1 MVKKARAALQEFIRQ
16 ETSAGII
23 LFCAAVAAMIAINS
37 AFNPYYLAFLNLPVA
52 VQFGALEI
60 AKPLSLWINDGL
72 MAIFFFLVG
81 LEVKRELLEGQL
93 SSVEQA
99 ALPAVA
105 AIGGMALPA
114 LVFLYFNWTIP
125 DNIDGWAIPA
135 ATDIAF
141 ALGVLALLGKH
152 APLSLKVLLLAIA
165 IIDDIGAIIIIA
177 FFYTAEVSTFS
188 LLLAGGGTMVL
199 FAMNRL
205 GVIRTAP
212 YILVGIFL
220 WICVLKSGVHATL
233 AGVIAAL
240 AIPLNAKG
248 GSSPLKHLE
257 HFLHPWTAFLVL
269 PLFAFANAGVSL
281 AGLKPA
287 DLMAPLALGIAAGLV
302 IGKQL
307 GVFGFMYLATRIG
320 LVKRP
325 DGVTW
330 LQLYGLACL
339 TGIGFT
345 MSLFIGNLA
354 FVDADQIETVK
365 LGVISGSLISGL
377 IGYGLLRLLSSS
389 NRDNRDLAP
398 DERKLP
404 ARQ

>member
-1 MVKKARAALQEFIRQ
+1 MRTALQEFIAL
-16 ETSAGII
+16 ESSAGII
-23 LFCAAVAAMIAINS
+23 LFGAALLAMVAINS
-37 AFNPYYLAFLNLPVA
+37 MFSPYYLGFLDIPVA
-52 VQFGALEI
+52 VQFGGLEI
-60 AKPLSLWINDGL
+60 AKPLALWINDGL
-72 MAIFFFLVG
+72 MAIFFFLIG

-93 SSVEQA
+93 STIEQA
-99 ALPAVA
+99 SLPAIA
-105 AIGGMALPA
+105 AIGGMAIPA
-114 LVFLYFNWTIP
+114 VVFVYFNWNMP
-125 DNIDGWAIPA
+125 ENFNGWAIPA

-152 APLSLKVLLLAIA
+152 APVSLKILLLAIA
-165 IIDDIGAIIIIA
+165 IIDDIGAILIIA
-177 FFYTAEVSTFS
+177 LFYTSEVSGVS
-188 LLLAGGGTMVL
+188 LLLAGGGTILL
-199 FAMNRL
+199 FVMNRL

-240 AIPLNAKG
+240 AIPLNAKD

-257 HFLHPWTAFLVL
+257 HILHPWAAFLIL

-281 AGLKPA
+281 AGLRLD
-287 DLMAPLALGIAAGLV
+287 DLMAPLALGVAAGLV
-302 IGKQL
+302 VGKQI
-307 GVFGFMYLATRIG
+307 GVFGFIFLATRTG

-325 DGVTW
+325 DGVSW

-354 FVDADQIETVK
+354 FAEPEQIETVK
-365 LGVISGSLISGL
+365 LGVMSGSLVSGL
-377 IGYGLLRLLSSS
+377 LGFCFLRW
-389 NRDNRDLAP
+389 AP
-398 DERKLP
+398 MTSPVRP
-404 ARQ
+404 A

>member
-1 MVKKARAALQEFIRQ
+1 MVKKLGNALQEFIAQ

-23 LFCAAVAAMIAINS
+23 LFCAAVAAMVAINS
-37 AFNPYYLAFLNLPVA
+37 ALNPYYLAFLEIPVA
-52 VQFGALEI
+52 IQFGGLEI
-60 AKPLSLWINDGL
+60 AKPLALWINDGL

-93 SSVEQA
+93 SSIEQA
-99 ALPAVA
+99 ALPAIA
-105 AIGGMALPA
+105 AVGGMALPA

-125 DNIDGWAIPA
+125 ENVNGWAIPA

-152 APLSLKVLLLAIA
+152 APVSLKILLLAIA
-165 IIDDIGAIIIIA
+165 IIDDIGAIVIIA
-177 FFYTAEVSTFS
+177 LFYTAEVSGFS
-188 LLLAGGGTMVL
+188 LLLAGGGTLLL

-240 AIPLNAKG
+240 AIPLSAKDG
-248 GSSPLKHLE
+248 TSPLKHLE
-257 HFLHPWTAFLVL
+257 HILHPWTAFLVL
-269 PLFAFANAGVSL
+269 PIFAFANAGVSL
-281 AGLKPA
+281 AGLQIA

-302 IGKQL
+302 IGKQI

-320 LVKRP
+320 LVQRP
-325 DGVTW
+325 AGVTW

-354 FVDADQIETVK
+354 FVDPDQIETVK
-365 LGVISGSLISGL
+365 LGVISGSLISGVL
-377 IGYGLLRLLSSS
+377 GYCILRFAASSS
-389 NRDNRDLAP
+389 HARATTLA
-398 DERKLP
+398 
-404 ARQ
+404 

>member
-1 MVKKARAALQEFIRQ
+1 MVKKMNAALREFIAQ

-23 LFCAAVAAMIAINS
+23 LFCAAVAAMVAMNS
-37 AFNPYYLAFLNLPVA
+37 AFNPYYLAFLDIPVA

-93 SSVEQA
+93 SSIEQA
-99 ALPAVA
+99 SLPFIA

-114 LVFLYFNWTIP
+114 LVFLYFNWTVP
-125 DNIDGWAIPA
+125 ENINGWAIPA

-152 APLSLKVLLLAIA
+152 APVSLKILLLAIA

-177 FFYTAEVSTFS
+177 LFYTAEVSSFS
-188 LLLAGGGTMVL
+188 LLLAGGGTILL

-212 YILVGIFL
+212 YILVGTFL

-240 AIPLNAKG
+240 AIPLNAKD

-269 PLFAFANAGVSL
+269 PIFAFANAGVSL
-281 AGLKPA
+281 AGLQIA
-287 DLMAPLALGIAAGLV
+287 DLMAPLALGVAAGLV
-302 IGKQL
+302 VGKQV

-325 DGVTW
+325 AGVTW

-354 FVDADQIETVK
+354 FVDPEQIETVK
-365 LGVISGSLISGL
+365 LGVISGSVISGL
-377 IGYGLLRLLSSS
+377 LGYCLLRFAS
-389 NRDNRDLAP
+389 AP
-398 DERKLP
+398 DP
-404 ARQ
+404 AVKAKPA

>member
-1 MVKKARAALQEFIRQ
+1 MVKKMNAALREFIAQ

-23 LFCAAVAAMIAINS
+23 LFCAAVAAMIAMNS
-37 AFNPYYLAFLNLPVA
+37 AFNPYYLAFLDIPVA

-93 SSVEQA
+93 SSIEQA
-99 ALPAVA
+99 SLPFIA

-114 LVFLYFNWTIP
+114 LVFLYFNWTVP
-125 DNIDGWAIPA
+125 ENINGWAIPA

-152 APLSLKVLLLAIA
+152 APVSLKILLLAIA

-177 FFYTAEVSTFS
+177 LFYTAEVSSFS
-188 LLLAGGGTMVL
+188 LLLAGGGTILL

-212 YILVGIFL
+212 YILVGTFL

-240 AIPLNAKG
+240 AIPLNAKD

-269 PLFAFANAGVSL
+269 PIFAFANAGVSL
-281 AGLKPA
+281 AGLQIA

-302 IGKQL
+302 VGKQV

-325 DGVTW
+325 AGVTW

-354 FVDADQIETVK
+354 FVDPEQIETVK
-365 LGVISGSLISGL
+365 LGVISGSVISGL
-377 IGYGLLRLLSSS
+377 LGYCLLRFAS
-389 NRDNRDLAP
+389 AP
-398 DERKLP
+398 DP
-404 ARQ
+404 AVKAKPA

>member
-1 MVKKARAALQEFIRQ
+1 MVKKARAALQEFIAQ

-23 LFCAAVAAMIAINS
+23 LFFAAMAAMVAINS
-37 AFNPYYLAFLNLPVA
+37 ALNPYYLAFLNIPVA

-93 SSVEQA
+93 SSIEQA
-99 ALPAVA
+99 ALPAIA

-114 LVFLYFNWTIP
+114 LVFLYFNWTTP
-125 DNIDGWAIPA
+125 ENINGWAIPA

-152 APLSLKVLLLAIA
+152 APVSLKILLLAIA

-177 FFYTAEVSTFS
+177 LFYTAEVSSFS
-188 LLLAGGGTMVL
+188 LLLAGGGTILL

-205 GVIRTAP
+205 GVVRTAP
-212 YILVGIFL
+212 YILVGTFL

-240 AIPLNAKG
+240 AIPLNAKDG
-248 GSSPLKHLE
+248 GSPLKHLE

-269 PLFAFANAGVSL
+269 PIFAFANAGVSL
-281 AGLKPA
+281 AGLQIA

-302 IGKQL
+302 VGKQI
-307 GVFGFMYLATRIG
+307 GVFGFMFLATRIG

-325 DGVTW
+325 AGVTW

-354 FVDADQIETVK
+354 FVDPEQIETVK

-377 IGYGLLRLLSSS
+377 LGYCLLRFAS
-389 NRDNRDLAP
+389 AP
-398 DERKLP
+398 DTSIEAKP
-404 ARQ
+404 A

>member
-1 MVKKARAALQEFIRQ
+1 MVKKTRAALQEFIRQ

-23 LFCAAVAAMIAINS
+23 LFCAAVAAMVAINS
-37 AFNPYYLAFLNLPVA
+37 ALNPYYLAFLNIPVA

-93 SSVEQA
+93 STIEQA
-99 ALPAVA
+99 SLPVVA
-105 AIGGMALPA
+105 AIGGMAVPA
-114 LVFLYFNWTIP
+114 LIFLYFNWSVP
-125 DNIDGWAIPA
+125 ENINGWAIPA

-152 APLSLKVLLLAIA
+152 APLSLKILLLAIA

-188 LLLAGGGTMVL
+188 LLLAGGATVIL

-212 YILVGIFL
+212 YILVGTFL

-240 AIPLNAKG
+240 AIPLNAKD

-257 HFLHPWTAFLVL
+257 HFLHPWTSFLVL

-281 AGLKPA
+281 AGLRPA

-302 IGKQL
+302 VGKQV

-354 FVDADQIETVK
+354 FVDPDQIETVK

-377 IGYGLLRLLSSS
+377 LGFCLLRLLSSS
-389 NRDNRDLAP
+389 GRDHRNMASDGGKIPTR
-398 DERKLP
+398 
-404 ARQ
+404 

>member
-1 MVKKARAALQEFIRQ
+1 
-16 ETSAGII
+16 
-23 LFCAAVAAMIAINS
+23 
-37 AFNPYYLAFLNLPVA
+37 
-52 VQFGALEI
+52 
-60 AKPLSLWINDGL
+60 

-81 LEVKRELLEGQL
+81 LEVKRELMEGQL

-99 ALPAVA
+99 SLPLIAAV
-105 AIGGMALPA
+105 GGMALPA
-114 LVFLYFNWTIP
+114 AVFVYFNWSIAE
-125 DNIDGWAIPA
+125 NINGWAIPA

-152 APLSLKVLLLAIA
+152 APVSLKILLLAIA

-177 FFYTAEVSTFS
+177 LFYTAEVSSFS
-188 LLLAGGGTMVL
+188 LLLAGGGTILL

-212 YILVGIFL
+212 YILVGTFL

-240 AIPLNAKG
+240 AIPLNAKD

-269 PLFAFANAGVSL
+269 PIFAFANAGVAL
-281 AGLKPA
+281 AGLRIS
-287 DLMAPLALGIAAGLV
+287 DLLAPLALGIAAGLV
-302 IGKQL
+302 VGKQL
-307 GVFGFMYLATRIG
+307 GVFGFMFLATKVG
-320 LVKRP
+320 LVQRP
-325 DGVTW
+325 AGVNW

-354 FVDADQIETVK
+354 FVDPEQIETVK
-365 LGVISGSLISGL
+365 LGVISGSVISGVL
-377 IGYGLLRLLSSS
+377 GYCLLRFAS
-389 NRDNRDLAP
+389 AP
-398 DERKLP
+398 DSSVKTKP
-404 ARQ
+404 A

>member
-1 MVKKARAALQEFIRQ
+1 MLKKVRTALQEFIAL
-16 ETSAGII
+16 ESSAGII
-23 LFCAAVAAMIAINS
+23 LFGAAVMAMVAINS
-37 AFNPYYLAFLNLPVA
+37 AFSSYYVGFLDIPVA
-52 VQFGALEI
+52 VQFGGLEI
-60 AKPLSLWINDGL
+60 AKPLALWINDGL
-72 MAIFFFLVG
+72 MAIFFFLIG
-81 LEVKRELLEGQL
+81 LEVKRELVEGQL

-99 ALPAVA
+99 SLPAIA
-105 AIGGMALPA
+105 AIGGMAIPA
-114 LVFLYFNWTIP
+114 LIFVYFNWDMP
-125 DNIDGWAIPA
+125 GNINGWAIPA

-141 ALGVLALLGKH
+141 ALGLLALLGKH
-152 APLSLKVLLLAIA
+152 APVSLKILLLAIA

-177 FFYTAEVSTFS
+177 LFYTSEVSSFS
-188 LLLAGGGTMVL
+188 LLLAGGGTILL

-240 AIPLNAKG
+240 AVPLHAKD

-257 HFLHPWTAFLVL
+257 HILHPWTAFLIL

-281 AGLKPA
+281 AGLRFA
-287 DLMAPLALGIAAGLV
+287 DLMAPLALGVAAGLV
-302 IGKQL
+302 IGKQV
-307 GVFGFMYLATRIG
+307 GVFGFMFLATKTG

-325 DGVTW
+325 DGVSW

-354 FVDADQIETVK
+354 FVDPDQIETVK

-377 IGYGLLRLLSSS
+377 LGYGVLRW
-389 NRDNRDLAP
+389 AP
-398 DERKLP
+398 TSGT
-404 ARQ
+404 

>member
-1 MVKKARAALQEFIRQ
+1 MVKKTRAALQEFIRQ

-23 LFCAAVAAMIAINS
+23 LFCAAVAAMVAINS
-37 AFNPYYLAFLNLPVA
+37 ALNPYYLAFLNIPVA

-93 SSVEQA
+93 STIEQA
-99 ALPAVA
+99 SLPVVA
-105 AIGGMALPA
+105 AIGGMAVPA
-114 LVFLYFNWTIP
+114 LIFLYFNWSVP
-125 DNIDGWAIPA
+125 ENINGWAIPA

-152 APLSLKVLLLAIA
+152 APLSLKILLLAIA

-188 LLLAGGGTMVL
+188 LLLAGGATVIL

-212 YILVGIFL
+212 YILVGTFL

-240 AIPLNAKG
+240 AIPLNAKD

-257 HFLHPWTAFLVL
+257 HFLHPWTSFLVL

-281 AGLKPA
+281 AGLRPA

-302 IGKQL
+302 VGKQV

-354 FVDADQIETVK
+354 FVDPDQIETVK

-377 IGYGLLRLLSSS
+377 LGFCLLRLL
-389 NRDNRDLAP
+389 
-398 DERKLP
+398 
-404 ARQ
+404 

>member
-1 MVKKARAALQEFIRQ
+1 MVKKLGNALQEFIAQ

-23 LFCAAVAAMIAINS
+23 LFCAAVAAMVAINS
-37 AFNPYYLAFLNLPVA
+37 ALNPYYLAFLDIPVA
-52 VQFGALEI
+52 VQFGGLEI
-60 AKPLSLWINDGL
+60 AKPLALWINDGL

-93 SSVEQA
+93 SSIEQA
-99 ALPAVA
+99 SLPAIA
-105 AIGGMALPA
+105 AVGGMALPA
-114 LVFLYFNWTIP
+114 LVFLYFNWTVP
-125 DNIDGWAIPA
+125 ENVNGWAIPA

-152 APLSLKVLLLAIA
+152 APVSLKILLLAIA
-165 IIDDIGAIIIIA
+165 IIDDIGAIVIIA
-177 FFYTAEVSTFS
+177 LFYTAEVSGFS
-188 LLLAGGGTMVL
+188 LLLAGGGTLLL

-240 AIPLNAKG
+240 AIPLSAKD

-257 HFLHPWTAFLVL
+257 HILHPWTAFLVL
-269 PLFAFANAGVSL
+269 PIFAFANAGVSL
-281 AGLKPA
+281 AGLQIA

-302 IGKQL
+302 IGKQI

-325 DGVTW
+325 AGVTW

-354 FVDADQIETVK
+354 FVDPDQIETVK
-365 LGVISGSLISGL
+365 LGVISGSLISGVL
-377 IGYGLLRLLSSS
+377 GYCLLRLASSK
-389 NRDNRDLAP
+389 A
-398 DERKLP
+398 ERRVEKTQP
-404 ARQ
+404 VKT

>member
-1 MVKKARAALQEFIRQ
+1 MVKKMSNALQQFIAQ
-16 ETSAGII
+16 ETSAGIV
-23 LFCAAVAAMIAINS
+23 LFCAAVAAMIAVNS
-37 AFNPYYLAFLNLPVA
+37 ALSPHYLALLDIPVA

-81 LEVKRELLEGQL
+81 LEVKRELMEGQL

-99 ALPAVA
+99 SLPLIA

-114 LVFLYFNWTIP
+114 AVFAYFNWGLA
-125 DNIDGWAIPA
+125 DNINGWAIPA

-152 APLSLKVLLLAIA
+152 APVSLKILLLAIA
-165 IIDDIGAIIIIA
+165 IIDDIGAILIIA
-177 FFYTAEVSTFS
+177 LFYTSEVSGVS
-188 LLLAGGGTMVL
+188 LLLAGGGTILLSV
-199 FAMNRL
+199 MNRL

-233 AGVIAAL
+233 AGVLAAL
-240 AIPLNAKG
+240 AIPLNARD
-248 GSSPLKHLE
+248 GSSSLKHLE
-257 HFLHPWTAFLVL
+257 HMLHPWTAFLVL
-269 PLFAFANAGVSL
+269 PIFAFANAGVSL
-281 AGLKPA
+281 SGLQIS
-287 DLMAPLALGIAAGLV
+287 DLMAPLALGVAAGLV
-302 IGKQL
+302 VGKQL
-307 GVFGFMYLATRIG
+307 GVFGFMFLATKAG

-325 DGVTW
+325 AGVSW

-354 FVDADQIETVK
+354 FFDPDQIETVK
-365 LGVISGSLISGL
+365 LGVISGSLVSGL
-377 IGYGLLRLLSSS
+377 VGYAILRSSS
-389 NRDNRDLAP
+389 SSRATG
-398 DERKLP
+398 
-404 ARQ
+404 

>member
-1 MVKKARAALQEFIRQ
+1 MVKKARAALQEFIAQ
-16 ETSAGII
+16 EASAGII
-23 LFCAAVAAMIAINS
+23 LFCAAMLAMVAINS
-37 AFNPYYLAFLNLPVA
+37 VFNPYYLAFLNIPVA

-93 SSVEQA
+93 SSIEQA
-99 ALPAVA
+99 SLPFIA

-114 LVFLYFNWTIP
+114 LVFLYFNWTVP
-125 DNIDGWAIPA
+125 ENINGWAIPA

-152 APLSLKVLLLAIA
+152 APVSLKILLLAIA

-177 FFYTAEVSTFS
+177 LFYTAEVSSFS
-188 LLLAGGGTMVL
+188 LLLAGGGTILL

-212 YILVGIFL
+212 YILVGAFL

-240 AIPLNAKG
+240 AIPLNAKD

-269 PLFAFANAGVSL
+269 PIFAFANAGVFL
-281 AGLKPA
+281 AGLQIA

-302 IGKQL
+302 VGKQV

-325 DGVTW
+325 AGVTW

-354 FVDADQIETVK
+354 FVDPEQIETVK
-365 LGVISGSLISGL
+365 LGVISGSVISGL
-377 IGYGLLRLLSSS
+377 LGYCLLRFAS
-389 NRDNRDLAP
+389 AP
-398 DERKLP
+398 DP
-404 ARQ
+404 AVKAKPA

>member
-114 LVFLYFNWTIP
+114 LVFLYFNWTIRREYRRLG
-125 DNIDGWAIPA
+125 DTGSNRHRLRAWRARLA
-135 ATDIAF
+135 WQTCAT
-141 ALGVLALLGKH
+141 LAEG
-152 APLSLKVLLLAIA
+152 LLLAIA

-354 FVDADQIETVK
+354 FVDPDQIETVK
-365 LGVISGSLISGL
+365 LGVISGSLISGRA
-377 IGYGLLRLLSSS
+377 RLWPSA
-389 NRDNRDLAP
+389 AP
-398 DERKLP
+398 VIVEP
-404 ARQ
+404 

>member
-1 MVKKARAALQEFIRQ
+1 MVKKAGAALQEFIAQ

-23 LFCAAVAAMIAINS
+23 LFCAAMAAMVAINS
-37 AFNPYYLAFLNLPVA
+37 ALNPYYLAFLNIPVA

-93 SSVEQA
+93 STIEQA
-99 ALPAVA
+99 SLPAIA
-105 AIGGMALPA
+105 AVGGMALPA
-114 LVFLYFNWTIP
+114 LVFLYFNWTVP
-125 DNIDGWAIPA
+125 ENVNGWAIPA

-141 ALGVLALLGKH
+141 ALGVLALLGKR
-152 APLSLKVLLLAIA
+152 APVSLKILLLAIA

-177 FFYTAEVSTFS
+177 LFYTAEVSSFS
-188 LLLAGGGTMVL
+188 LLLAGGGTILL

-240 AIPLNAKG
+240 AIPLNAKD

-269 PLFAFANAGVSL
+269 PIFAFANAGVSL
-281 AGLKPA
+281 AGLKIT

-302 IGKQL
+302 VGKQL
-307 GVFGFMYLATRIG
+307 GVFGFIFLATRVG

-325 DGVTW
+325 AGVSW

-354 FVDADQIETVK
+354 FVDPEQIETVK
-365 LGVISGSLISGL
+365 LGVISGSVISGL
-377 IGYGLLRLLSSS
+377 LGYCLLRFASS
-389 NRDNRDLAP
+389 P
-398 DERKLP
+398 DP
-404 ARQ
+404 ALMAKPA